1 MIQSFDC
8 SETEKVW
15 EGKFSKRLPQ
25 DIQRRALRMLRR
37 ISAAAIVEEL
47 REPPSN
53 HLEQLSGYKVTV
65 YSVRVN
71 KQWRITFRWG
81 VAGPE
86 LVKIEDY
93 H

>member
-15 EGKFSKRLPQ
+15 QGKFSKSLRQ
-25 DIQRRALRMLRR
+25 HIQRRALRMLRSLNA
-37 ISAAAIVEEL
+37 SATVEEL

-53 HLEQLSGYKVTV
+53 HLEQLSGYRITV
-65 YSVRVN
+65 HSVRVN
-71 KQWRITFRWG
+71 QQWRITFRWG
-81 VAGPE
+81 AAGPE